1 MPARRSLAIRADKPL
16 ETTNCNLCG
25 ANRPR
30 RLYRIFDRD
39 ISQCG
44 SCGLVYAG
52 PLRLTREETWGR
64 YSATY
69 FHDEYLPSYGIT
81 NGHVDLAAFD
91 ARYARTLASL
101 RPFRQRGDLIEIGCA
116 AGFFLKSAERDGWN
130 VTGLELMQPAV
141 EFARERLGLTVL
153 QKAVE
158 DADLPVGAFDV
169 VAIFEVIEHLS
180 NPVATLRQLRT
191 LLRPGGALVLSTPNM
206 SSLSRHM
213 LGRHW
218 AVLNPGEHLQYFN
231 ERTLADALGRAGFT
245 GVQFDRH
252 YAGLGVYETMAP
264 RHSFDR
270 SPLRARLYTGIV
282 DVAGVFL
289 RAPVQAL
296 GLADGLH
303 CLARNPS

>member
-1 MPARRSLAIRADKPL
+1 M
-16 ETTNCNLCG
+16 ETTVCNLCG
-25 ANRPR
+25 ADRPR
-30 RLYRIFDRD
+30 RLYRILDRD
-39 ISQCG
+39 ISECG
-44 SCGLVYAG
+44 ACGLVYAG

-69 FHDEYLPSYGIT
+69 FHDEYLPSYGVT
-81 NGHVDLAAFD
+81 NGNVDLAAFD

-116 AGFFLKSAERDGWN
+116 AGFFLKAAQRGGWN
-130 VTGLELMQPAV
+130 VTGLELMEPAV
-141 EFARERLGLTVL
+141 EFARKRLGLTVQ
-153 QKAVE
+153 QKAIE
-158 DADLPVGAFDV
+158 DADLPSGAFDV

-191 LLRPGGALVLSTPNM
+191 LLRQGGCLVLSTPNV
-206 SSLSRHM
+206 SSLSRRM

-218 AVLNPGEHLQYFN
+218 AVLNPGEHLHYFS
-231 ERTLADALGRAGFT
+231 ERTLTDALHRAGFT
-245 GVQFDRH
+245 DVQFDRH
-252 YAGLGVYETMAP
+252 YAGLGIYETMAP
-264 RHSFDR
+264 RHCFER
-270 SPLRARLYTGIV
+270 SPWRVRLYTGIV
-282 DVAGVFL
+282 DVAGILL